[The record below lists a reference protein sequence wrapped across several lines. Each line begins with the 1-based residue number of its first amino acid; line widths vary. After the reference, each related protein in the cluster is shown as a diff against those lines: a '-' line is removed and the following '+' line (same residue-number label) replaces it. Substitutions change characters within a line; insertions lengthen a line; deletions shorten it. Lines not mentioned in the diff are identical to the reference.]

1 MPSWVLLVRNLE
13 VDICTREVF
22 HQRLRLMQEAR
33 LQAHLTFE
41 LLKLAKTLRVLR
53 QDQQM
58 IHTFAI
64 LVGQVF
70 ALLYRLYRLK

>member
-1 MPSWVLLVRNLE
+1 
-13 VDICTREVF
+13 
-22 HQRLRLMQEAR
+22 MQEAG

-41 LLKLAKTLRVLR
+41 LLKLAQTLRVLR

-58 IHTFAI
+58 IHALAI

-70 ALLYRLYRLK
+70 ALLYRLDRLKQT

>member
-1 MPSWVLLVRNLE
+1 
-13 VDICTREVF
+13 
-22 HQRLRLMQEAR
+22 MQEAR